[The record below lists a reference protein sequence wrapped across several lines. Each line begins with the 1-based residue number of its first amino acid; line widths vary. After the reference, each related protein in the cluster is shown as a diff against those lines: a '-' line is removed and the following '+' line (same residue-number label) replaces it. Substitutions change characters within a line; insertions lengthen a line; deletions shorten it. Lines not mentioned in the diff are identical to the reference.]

1 MDRFHE
7 FLKHPNVVEVAPD
20 PRIIALPTNIR
31 NHYVKKKEAGE
42 DDQGAYN
49 ARCDSLGHCDPPSS
63 RGRYATGIVDLST
76 G

>member
-31 NHYVKKKEAGE
+31 NHYVKKKEAGKTTRVLTTP
-42 DDQGAYN
+42 DAIHLATATHHQVVGVM
-49 ARCDSLGHCDPPSS
+49 PP
-63 RGRYATGIVDLST
+63 V
-76 G
+76 